1 MHIYAKERDK
11 KERQERRAKKQK
23 GIEAQRAKPPT
34 STRVADALIGDEE
47 HNKKK
52 ENGKRKN
59 HEGTTPTY
67 PKLFTY
73 TNFYPDV
80 S

>member
-11 KERQERRAKKQK
+11 KDRQERRAKKQK

-47 HNKKK
+47 QNKKRKMAK
-52 ENGKRKN
+52 ERIMR
-59 HEGTTPTY
+59 
-67 PKLFTY
+67 
-73 TNFYPDV
+73 
-80 S
+80 